1 MLVVSSLDAF
11 GEPVWFKDNRVCA
24 KRLAEMFKFVF
35 AMKWGPG
42 GEALLLEWDQNRFQA
57 TNISAD
63 EVEVI
68 KDEAKA
74 NKKLAAIKKVSDHSA
89 RSSSTWPR

>member
-24 KRLAEMFKFVF
+24 KRLADISKFVF

-42 GEALLLEWDQNRFQA
+42 GNAHRK
-57 TNISAD
+57 S
-63 EVEVI
+63 
-68 KDEAKA
+68 
-74 NKKLAAIKKVSDHSA
+74 
-89 RSSSTWPR
+89 